1 MSPAG
6 EYRFMVAAFPAAP
19 RLVWLAA
26 LACACA
32 AGQAHA
38 QSMSSNSAE
47 YNAGYGRI
55 AGQENRPVDV
65 TTRDANGNRV
75 IVDGLILSGEDQSSF
90 SRAGGA
96 ADAFAGVGASGGAA
110 SAVGNNLVV
119 VTQGSNNTV
128 IVNSTQTNNGAV
140 SANTNLNAG
149 VGNGQ

>member
-1 MSPAG
+1 
-6 EYRFMVAAFPAAP
+6 MVAASPAAS

-26 LACACA
+26 LASLGL

-38 QSMSSNSAE
+38 QFMSTNSAE
-47 YNAGYGRI
+47 HNAGYGRVS
-55 AGQENRPVDV
+55 GQENRPVDV

-90 SRAGGA
+90 SRASGA
-96 ADAFAGVGASGGAA
+96 ADAFAGVGAVGGNA

-128 IVNSTQTNNGAV
+128 IVNSTQTNTGNV
-140 SANTNLNAG
+140 SANSNLNAG
-149 VGNGQ
+149 VGNGE